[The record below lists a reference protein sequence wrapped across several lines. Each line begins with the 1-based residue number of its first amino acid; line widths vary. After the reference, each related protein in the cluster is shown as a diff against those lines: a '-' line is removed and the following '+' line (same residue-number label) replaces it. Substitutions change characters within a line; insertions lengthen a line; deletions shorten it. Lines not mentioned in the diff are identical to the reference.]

1 MVNTNE
7 IMLGNQFVVGKGYDW
22 EEYVS
27 VEEIFSSSVSLHS
40 REFTTY
46 SQTLEPIHI
55 TEEILQKNGFIK
67 RSIVWL
73 VSYEKEIGGFVVS
86 FHNSSNTKG
95 RDWYMHIDTKDRLSC
110 GGVDVQY
117 IHQAQNL
124 ANIVGFELTFEL

>member
-1 MVNTNE
+1 
-7 IMLGNQFVVGKGYDW
+7 MLGNQFLVGKGYDW

-27 VEEIFSSSVSLHS
+27 VEEIFGNSVSLHS

-55 TEEILQKNGFIK
+55 TEEILQKSGFIK
-67 RSIVWL
+67 RPIVLW
-73 VSYEKEIGGFVVS
+73 VSYEKEIGGFFVS
-86 FHNSSNTKG
+86 FHNSSNMEG
-95 RDWYMHIDTKDRLSC
+95 RDWYMHIDTKDHMSC
-110 GGVDVQY
+110 GSADVQY